1 MPIPSEVRSFADV
14 EAFVPRAA
22 AMVGLDPQQ
31 PLPFLIS
38 GREQLVEF
46 HILNRIGDE
55 PHNAEKHKKIQVIP
69 ILHQS
74 ELMMYG
80 KDVMERTSPG
90 LRSM

>member
-1 MPIPSEVRSFADV
+1 MRPK
-14 EAFVPRAA
+14 
-22 AMVGLDPQQ
+22 
-31 PLPFLIS
+31 
-38 GREQLVEF
+38 
-46 HILNRIGDE
+46 
-55 PHNAEKHKKIQVIP
+55 KHKTTGSNDLFRARVDEIINLIP